1 MYKILFGICM
11 SFFMMANVSAQDVSF
26 DLQKRIVFDTL
37 AQKSKW
43 NSMKKKVGVSFG
55 NSNTRYTQDIFP
67 EIKKQNNHTITAW
80 KGEKVNAQL
89 LVWAKTNVPS
99 IKVAISDLKSTNGNI
114 ISKSYISAGFV
125 DYVIT
130 DEFVAGCGY
139 RKPEDFASSLVADPI
154 NTIATTATLKAN
166 NVQPIWLSIKIPS
179 NAKQGD
185 YVATVTVKADKTYQ
199 LKLNVKVLERTLP
212 TPSQW
217 SFNLDFWQHPAAVAR
232 VHNIELWSDAHFD
245 LMRKY
250 YTMLADAGQKNI
262 TASIVDEPWG
272 HQTYDDYPSL
282 VKWTKKKDGSWIY
295 DYSLF
300 DKYISFVMS
309 CGINQ
314 RINCYSMVPWKIAFQ
329 YYDENLGKNTT
340 FTGAIGSDEYN
351 VFWTSMLKDFTKHL
365 KQKGWFSITAIAMD
379 ERPMPAMQSVIKLL
393 KQIDP
398 EWKITLAGEYHPEI
412 EQDIFDYC
420 IASYHSFPDAI
431 LKKRQ
436 QQGKLSTWYT
446 CCVEKYPN
454 GFTFSP
460 AAEHVWLGWYTAAK
474 NMDGYLRWAYNS
486 WPKEPLKDSRF
497 TAWPAG
503 DTFQVYPGPLSSIRF
518 EKLIE
523 GIQYFEK
530 IKILKEEF
538 KKEGKEK
545 EAKALDAVLMQFEI
559 EKLSKQSAEE
569 MVSKAK
575 YIFEYF
581 IIKRASNYIN
591 TH

>member
-1 MYKILFGICM
+1 MREKIIWIFISLLM
-11 SFFMMANVSAQDVSF
+11 LSNANAQDIS
-26 DLQKRIVFDTL
+26 LQLQRAPVFDTI
-37 AQKSKW
+37 AQAAKW
-43 NSMKKKVGVSFG
+43 NSMKSKVGVSFA
-55 NSNTRYTQDIFP
+55 NSNIRYTQDVFP
-67 EIKKQNNHTITAW
+67 EIKQQNNLTLTAW
-80 KGEKVNAQL
+80 KGEKLNAQL
-89 LVWAKTNVPS
+89 LVWAKTSVPS
-99 IKVAISDLKSTNGNI
+99 IKVAISDLKSSNGKL
-114 ISKSYISAGFV
+114 ISKSNTSAGFV

-130 DEFVAGCGY
+130 DEFMAGCGL

-154 NTIATTATLKAN
+154 NTIATAATLKAD

-199 LKLNVKVLERTLP
+199 LKLTVKVIDRTLP
-212 TPSQW
+212 APSQW

-232 VHNIELWSDAHFD
+232 VHNVELWSDAHFD

-393 KQIDP
+393 KQVDP

-460 AAEHVWLGWYTAAK
+460 AAEHMWLGWYTAAK

-523 GIQYFEK
+523 GIQDFEK

-581 IIKRASNYIN
+581 IIKRASTYIN

>member
-1 MYKILFGICM
+1 ML
-11 SFFMMANVSAQDVSF
+11 SNANAQDVSLV
-26 DLQKRIVFDTL
+26 LQKRPAFDTV
-37 AQKSKW
+37 AQATKW
-43 NSMKKKVGVSFG
+43 NSMKNKVGVSFG
-55 NSNTRYTQDIFP
+55 NSNTRYAQDIFP
-67 EIKKQNNHTITAW
+67 EIKQQNNLTLTAW
-80 KGEKVNAQL
+80 KGEKLNAQL

-99 IKVAISDLKSTNGNI
+99 IKVSISDLKSNNGHTL
-114 ISKSYISAGFV
+114 SKSTSSIGFV

-130 DEFVAGCGY
+130 DEFAAGCGY

-154 NTIATTATLKAN
+154 NTAAISAPLKKD

-179 NAKQGD
+179 NTPEGN
-185 YVATVTVKADKTYQ
+185 YVATVTVNTDNVYQ
-199 LKLNVKVLERTLP
+199 LKLNVKVLNRTLP
-212 TPSQW
+212 PPSQW

-232 VHNIELWSDAHFD
+232 VHTVELWSDAHFE

-282 VKWTKKKDGSWIY
+282 IKWTKKKDGSWMY

-329 YYDENLGKNTT
+329 YYDENLGKNTV
-340 FTGAIGSDEYN
+340 FTGAIGSIEYN
-351 VFWTSMLKDFTKHL
+351 IFWTSMLKDFTKHL

-379 ERPMPAMQSVIKLL
+379 ERPMPTMQSVIKLL

-446 CCVEKYPN
+446 CCTEKYPN

-460 AAEHVWLGWYTAAK
+460 PAEHVWLGWYTAAK
-474 NMDGYLRWAYNS
+474 NMNGYLRWAYNS

-503 DTFQVYPGPLSSIRF
+503 DTFQVYPGPLTSIRF

-523 GIQYFEK
+523 GIQDFEK
-530 IKILKEEF
+530 IKILKEQY

-545 EAKALDAVLMQFEI
+545 EAKALEAVLMSFEI
-559 EKLSKQSAEE
+559 EKLSKKSAEE
-569 MVSKAK
+569 MVEKAK
-575 YIFEYF
+575 YIL
-581 IIKRASNYIN
+581 N
-591 TH
+591 TL

>member
-179 NAKQGD
+179 NARQGD

-460 AAEHVWLGWYTAAK
+460 AAEHMWLGWYTAAK

-538 KKEGKEK
+538 KKESKEK
-545 EAKALDAVLMQFEI
+545 ESKALNAVLMQFEI

-569 MVSKAK
+569 MVAKAK
-575 YIFEYF
+575 HIL
-581 IIKRASNYIN
+581 N
-591 TH
+591 TL